1 MPFKIIE
8 NQKVKITREKDY
20 YVVQSLQNRSTPGIL
35 SIFSLKPD
43 KKYLISVDVENKG
56 DGQVGLWI
64 GCINKRKCIY
74 FGNFLTSDKRS
85 KITKIFDSQKLNRI
99 LVGVLIRNP
108 TLKSKFI
115 IRNMVMGEIVVNNK
129 PNNKQ
134 IDNEENLLDEIKNIV
149 SKLQNNKQKN
159 NSDKVQKIKY
169 NKYTG
174 ENVLLKIEEI

>member
-1 MPFKIIE
+1 MSFKIIS

-20 YVVQSLQNRSTPGIL
+20 YVVQSLQDKSTPGIL
-35 SIFSLKPD
+35 SLFDLKPNTR
-43 KKYLISVDVENKG
+43 YLISIDVENKG
-56 DGQVGLWI
+56 DGLVGLWI
-64 GCINKRKCIY
+64 GTIYTKKCLY
-74 FGNFLTSDKRS
+74 FGNFLTSNKRN
-85 KITKIFDSQKLNRI
+85 KITKIFNSQQYRKI

-129 PNNKQ
+129 ANNKQ

-159 NSDKVQKIKY
+159 ILDKVQKIKY